1 MIVKIN
7 GHDRDVPPHVG
18 TVADLLAHLGIDPP
32 GHAVALNRKVVPRS
46 AHGATALIEG
56 ARVEILRA
64 VGGG

>member
-1 MIVKIN
+1 MIIKIN
-7 GHDRDVPPHVG
+7 GQDRDVPPQVG
-18 TVADLLAHLGIDPP
+18 TIADLMMHLGIDGP

-46 AHGATALIEG
+46 AHAATALTEG